1 MITNENSLVEDG
13 EQEAKR
19 ISDNTEEG
27 CVGGGECHAVNV
39 QGKCWMEGGTFKDL
53 GLHRRPY
60 ALGEQLRNIKKGSK
74 NE

>member
-27 CVGGGECHAVNV
+27 CVGGGGMSCSKCTSQVLDGGGNI
-39 QGKCWMEGGTFKDL
+39 QGSRTT
-53 GLHRRPY
+53 
-60 ALGEQLRNIKKGSK
+60 
-74 NE
+74 